1 MWSDLEA
8 KILQTAEMCIWYLV
22 FVEQA
27 VLNWLLQICILTFFF
42 FFFFLDILP
51 MEAHFSLHVM
61 EEWSESKVKYKFSWS
76 VVPLSAFSLY
86 TQ

>member
-1 MWSDLEA
+1 
-8 KILQTAEMCIWYLV
+8 
-22 FVEQA
+22 
-27 VLNWLLQICILTFFF
+27 
-42 FFFFLDILP
+42 

-61 EEWSESKVKYKFSWS
+61 EEWSESKVKYKFSWI